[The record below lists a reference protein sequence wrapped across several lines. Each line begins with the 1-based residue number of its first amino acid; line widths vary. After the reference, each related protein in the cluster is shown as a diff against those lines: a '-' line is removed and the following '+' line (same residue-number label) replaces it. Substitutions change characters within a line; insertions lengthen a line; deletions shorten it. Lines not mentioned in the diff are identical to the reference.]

1 MSPSLTTCGSRRF
14 DRAAWIALAAAF
26 LIVGPGATR
35 TAYRLFRPTHCRQFT
50 ADKLSPADRVGAP
63 LGVWRMDLL
72 TAVESVSLG
81 HFVKGRRPGFRRAYA
96 WR

>member
-14 DRAAWIALAAAF
+14 NRAAWIAPAAAF

-63 LGVWRMDLL
+63 SGVWRMDLL
-72 TAVESVSLG
+72 TAAKGMPLG
-81 HFVKGRRPGFRRAYA
+81 DYAKNQCPGFRRAGA